1 MNSETN
7 LSKFFNYG
15 IAIFPFLLL
24 VGPLVSELFVIL
36 SIIYFLFFIFKENQF
51 KFLLNKYLIFFGTF
65 YLSVLFSTI
74 FNFYHFNN
82 TIGGLL
88 YFRIPLYAFSIWF
101 ILEKSSNFDKKI
113 VIFYSSFLFIL
124 ICDSLTQYYYGKN
137 LVGFEL
143 IRDRVSSFLVMN

>member
-88 YFRIPLYAFSIWF
+88 YFRIPLCFSIWF
-101 ILEKSSNFDKKI
+101 ILKISNFDKKFI
-113 VIFYSSFLFIL
+113 FIL
-124 ICDSLTQYYYGKN
+124 HFSLY
-137 LVGFEL
+137 
-143 IRDRVSSFLVMN
+143 